1 MEGSEEIRGEGRGEW
16 GEVRVLNYSTTLLFY
31 YSTKN

>member
-16 GEVRVLNYSTTLLFY
+16 GEVRGEWGEVSGER
-31 YSTKN
+31 